1 VGGLICL
8 MCKVLCLRGLSFA
21 RPNEHR
27 RCTCDPG
34 PQEVYQ
40 ARATFGH
47 LLTLL
52 RPPVVA
58 FLFRLNR
65 KSRWSQTQKNYD
77 REPPL
82 TLYVLHK
89 STPSFMVGSSPG
101 GKLRISALTLWCIES
116 KGQCNFS
123 ATTLRAGLRISS
135 PTWREANIG
144 PRTSTGPL
152 SKRTHVSSWRQ
163 SFDPLLTPVADQDLP
178 R

>member
-1 VGGLICL
+1 MFLRKQMPTPRDSSRGWADLFNVQ
-8 MCKVLCLRGLSFA
+8 VLRLRGLSFA
-21 RPNEHR
+21 RPNEYR

-65 KSRWSQTQKNYD
+65 KCRWSQTQKNYD

-89 STPSFMVGSSPG
+89 STPSH
-101 GKLRISALTLWCIES
+101 L
-116 KGQCNFS
+116 
-123 ATTLRAGLRISS
+123 
-135 PTWREANIG
+135 
-144 PRTSTGPL
+144 
-152 SKRTHVSSWRQ
+152 
-163 SFDPLLTPVADQDLP
+163 
-178 R
+178 